1 MAIDTPAR
9 LAILGA
15 GPLGLEAALYARFLG
30 YDVIVIEAGEVAEH
44 VKRWGHLQ
52 MFSRFGHC
60 RSPLGLA
67 ALAAQDEAYEP
78 PADEARL
85 TGREWREH
93 YLLPL
98 SATDLLVDHIR
109 PHTRVV
115 AVGKE
120 VVWKGDLP
128 GHPDR
133 GDWSFRILVREAD
146 GKERIEMV
154 DGVIDATGVIGTS
167 NYLGH
172 GGIPAVGELALAGE
186 IDYQWPDIRGAD
198 RARFAAR
205 HTLVVGGGASA
216 ATHVVALAELA
227 REAAGTRVTWITR
240 REGPAGTKGPLACDD
255 NDPLAARQ
263 ELFRAANQLAVSPDS
278 PVTYWPA
285 TLVERISRD
294 DPAGPL
300 VVELSGMH
308 AGDQRF
314 DRIIANVGFRPDW
327 TFSRELQWSA
337 HSVTDEPHSTILGTA
352 GDDNGAAILQP
363 EPNYHVLGAKSYGR
377 RANFCF
383 TDGLNQIRRLFQ
395 ILGDRETLD
404 LYATVKLP
412 K

>member
-30 YDVIVIEAGEVAEH
+30 YDVLVIEAGEAAEH
-44 VKRWGHLQ
+44 VKRWGHLR
-52 MFSRFGHC
+52 MFSPFGQC

-78 PADEARL
+78 PADDARL
-85 TGREWREH
+85 TGREWREQ

-98 SATDLLVDHIR
+98 AATDLLVDHIKL
-109 PHTRVV
+109 HTRVI

-120 VVWKGDLP
+120 ALWKGDLP

-133 GDWSFRILVREAD
+133 GDWSFRILVREAA

-154 DGVIDATGVIGTS
+154 DGVIDATGVIGTP
-167 NYLGH
+167 NHVGH
-172 GGIPAVGELALAGE
+172 GGIPAAGELALASE
-186 IDYQWPDIRGAD
+186 IDYQWPNILGSD
-198 RARFAAR
+198 RARFAGR

-216 ATHVVALAELA
+216 ATHVVTLAELA
-227 REAAGTRVTWITR
+227 QEAAGTRVTWITR
-240 REGPAGTKGPLACDD
+240 REGPAGSGGPLALDVS
-255 NDPLAARQ
+255 DPLATRQ
-263 ELFRAANQLAVSPDS
+263 ELFRTANQLAVRADS
-278 PVTYWPA
+278 PVTYLPA
-285 TLVERISRD
+285 TLVERISRGD
-294 DPAGPL
+294 LKGPL
-300 VVELSGMH
+300 VVESSGMH
-308 AGDQRF
+308 AGEQPF

-327 TFSRELQWSA
+327 TFTRELQWPV
-337 HSVTDEPHSTILGTA
+337 HSVTDGPHSAILNNA
-352 GDDNGAAILQP
+352 GNDFGAATLQP
-363 EPNYHVLGAKSYGR
+363 EPNYHVLGAKSCGR

-395 ILGDRETLD
+395 ILGDRESLD

>member
-15 GPLGLEAALYARFLG
+15 GPVGLEAALYARFLG
-30 YDVIVIEAGEVAEH
+30 YDVLVIEAGEVAEH

-52 MFSRFGHC
+52 MFSRFGRC

-67 ALAAQDEAYEP
+67 ALKAQDEAYEP
-78 PADEARL
+78 PADDARL
-85 TGREWREH
+85 TGHEWREQ

-98 SATDLLVDHIR
+98 AATDLLVDHVR
-109 PHTRVV
+109 LHTRVI

-120 VVWKGDLP
+120 ALWKGDLP

-133 GDWSFRILVREAD
+133 GDWSFRLLVREAD

-154 DGVIDATGVIGTS
+154 DGVIDATGVIGTP

-172 GGIPAVGELALAGE
+172 GGIPAAGELALASE
-186 IDYQWPDIRGAD
+186 IEYQWPDILGID
-198 RARFAAR
+198 GARFAGR

-216 ATHVVALAELA
+216 ATHVAALAELA
-227 REAAGTRVTWITR
+227 REAANTRVTWVTR
-240 REGPAGTKGPLACDD
+240 REGPAGSGGPLALNESDAL
-255 NDPLAARQ
+255 PARQ
-263 ELFRAANQLAVSPDS
+263 ELFRVANQLAARADS

-285 TLVERISRD
+285 TLVERISRED
-294 DPAGPL
+294 STGPL
-300 VVELSGMH
+300 TVELSGMH
-308 AGDQRF
+308 AGEQPF

-327 TFSRELQWSA
+327 TLARELQWPA
-337 HSVTDEPHSTILGTA
+337 HLVTDEPHSAISESA
-352 GDDNGAAILQP
+352 ADDQGAAAMHP
-363 EPNYHVLGAKSYGR
+363 EPNYHVLGAKSCGR

-383 TDGLNQIRRLFQ
+383 TDGLHQIRQLFQ
-395 ILGDRETLD
+395 ILGDRQSLD